1 MDIKQVDTLRLQ
13 LFIISVAILVAI
25 YYMDFSRVWLLKY
38 SKRWAAEFENDT
50 QEFVFHQSQSQ
61 ETFP

>member
-38 SKRWAAEFENDT
+38 SKR
-50 QEFVFHQSQSQ
+50 
-61 ETFP
+61 